1 MEEHRS
7 ISGEVMS
14 PYAVINP
21 TAEDAYWRRAFKD
34 EPYYQPELAY
44 DDYSPAYRV
53 GYTGP
58 LRRDGSFSMLEE
70 LLREDWDRVKG
81 RSRLAWPQARLAI
94 RAAWDRVAERAEH
107 TEDMA

>member
-1 MEEHRS
+1 
-7 ISGEVMS
+7 MS

-21 TAEDAYWRRAFKD
+21 TAEDAHWRRAFKD
-34 EPYYQPELAY
+34 EPYHAPEMAY
-44 DDYSPAYRV
+44 EDYSPAYRV

-58 LRRDGSFSMLEE
+58 LRREGSFHALEE
-70 LLREDWDRVKG
+70 QLREDWDRVKG
-81 RSRLAWPQARLAI
+81 RSRLTWPQARVAI